1 MLATVV
7 RLPAFSLPKT
17 LEDELS
23 LTQKEI
29 YKKTKKQNVELST
42 MIKRYQANEHIT
54 VLKKSKLLER
64 V

>member
-1 MLATVV
+1 MLATGD

-17 LEDELS
+17 LEDKLS
-23 LTQKEI
+23 PTQKEI
-29 YKKTKKQNVELST
+29 NKKTKKQNVELST
-42 MIKRYQANEHIT
+42 MIKRYQASEHIT

>member
-64 V
+64 I